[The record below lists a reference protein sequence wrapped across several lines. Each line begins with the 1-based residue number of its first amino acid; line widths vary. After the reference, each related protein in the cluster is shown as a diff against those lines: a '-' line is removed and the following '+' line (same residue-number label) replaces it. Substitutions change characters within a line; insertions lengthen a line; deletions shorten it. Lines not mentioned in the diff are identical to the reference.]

1 MIERVQAE
9 ATAALRAGDRRRV
22 DALRLV
28 LAALQTAAKQPGGL
42 SPKDELAVLRRER
55 KQRVEAAETYAAAG
69 REDRAEGERYE
80 AEVIDEFLPAELDA
94 AALAALVDRAVADAG
109 AETMRDMGR
118 VMGLVA
124 ERSGGAADPAAAAR
138 LVRER
143 LGG

>member
-1 MIERVQAE
+1 MIERVQTE

-22 DALRLV
+22 GALRLV

-42 SPKDELAVLRRER
+42 TPQGELGVLRRER
-55 KQRVEAAETYAAAG
+55 KQRIEAAETYETAG
-69 REDRAEGERYE
+69 RADRADDERYE
-80 AEVIDEFLPAELDA
+80 AGVIDEFLPAELDT
-94 AALAALVDRAVADAG
+94 AALAALVDQAIADAG

-138 LVRER
+138 LARER
-143 LGG
+143 LGS